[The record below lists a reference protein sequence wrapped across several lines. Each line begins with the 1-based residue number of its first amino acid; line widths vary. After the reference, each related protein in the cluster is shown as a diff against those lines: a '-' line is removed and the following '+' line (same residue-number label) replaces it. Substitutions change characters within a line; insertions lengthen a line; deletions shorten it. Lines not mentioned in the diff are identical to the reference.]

1 MYKNKKE
8 VIIIPNEIKQS
19 LMVGQVIN
27 VFKDRYLLDY
37 EKKRIMA
44 EVSGRFKFSNY
55 AKSDYPTIG
64 DYVNF
69 HTTDETLGIIE
80 SIQTRKSILERLGVS
95 NIGEKQILAVNIDIC
110 FICLSCNKDFNL
122 KKALNFLNLT
132 YTGNFE
138 TIILLTKKDLTN
150 NAEQYIEQLKKITI
164 NKILA
169 VSAFDLEDMKT
180 IKELLKN
187 KTACLIGSSGVGKST
202 IINNLIGEEHFLTKN
217 IRISDDQG
225 RHTTVN
231 RELIHQ
237 DNGGKII
244 DTPGIRII
252 TTYFSNGEGFEDII
266 LLSEGCRFSNCKHEK
281 EPGCMVKKALYNGE
295 LDYEK
300 YEQYKKSEKISKYNQ
315 KRELER
321 ARMLEKRMK
330 K

>member
-1 MYKNKKE
+1 MKE

-19 LMVGQVIN
+19 LKIGQVVN

-37 EKKRIMA
+37 ENKKIMA

-55 AKSDYPTIG
+55 AKSDFPTIG

-80 SIQTRKSILERLGVS
+80 SIQTRISTLERLGVS
-95 NIGEKQILAVNIDIC
+95 NVGERQILAANIDIC
-110 FICLSCNKDFNL
+110 FISISCNKDFNL

-132 YTGNFE
+132 YNSNFE

-150 NAEQYIEQLKKITI
+150 NVENYIEQLKKITT
-164 NKILA
+164 NKIIA
-169 VSAFDLEDMKT
+169 VSAYDLEDMKK
-180 IKELLKN
+180 IKDLLKN

-202 IINNLIGEEHFLTKN
+202 IINNLLGEEHFLTKD

-231 RELIHQ
+231 RELINL

-252 TTYFSNGEGFEDII
+252 TTYFSDDEGFKDIV
-266 LLSEGCRFSNCKHEK
+266 LLSEGCRFSDCKHEK

-295 LDYEK
+295 LDYGR

-321 ARMLEKRMK
+321 ARKVERRIK